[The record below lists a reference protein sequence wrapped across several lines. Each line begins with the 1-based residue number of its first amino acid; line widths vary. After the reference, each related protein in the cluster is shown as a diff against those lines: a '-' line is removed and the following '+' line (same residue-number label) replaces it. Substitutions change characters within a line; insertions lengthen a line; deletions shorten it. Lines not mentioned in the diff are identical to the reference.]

1 VTTRLE
7 YHERPSP
14 PSTDVMQVAL
24 AALARVGILRAPVP
38 HLVEPK
44 HKPPRPYVAKPGR
57 RKDLT
62 GRVFGQL
69 VVIEFAGMIRGRT
82 WQATWRCRCS
92 CGTETVV
99 RSGNLQSGTTLSCG
113 CRKHPN
119 GTYAERIKDGQ
130 RFGMLVV
137 VGKAGADR
145 WKARCDCG
153 NEVTLRGGELMERH
167 SCGCEGGGFK
177 VKHGHAGSWEPGRRK
192 QPRRRT
198 QPSPEYLCWA
208 AMIQRCTN
216 PKSKSWKHYGGRGIR
231 VCQRWLDSFE
241 AFLADMGVKPSPELT
256 IERIDNDGSYEP
268 GNCKW
273 ATRAEQRANQ
283 RPRRQRSAA

>member
-1 VTTRLE
+1 
-7 YHERPSP
+7 
-14 PSTDVMQVAL
+14 MAL
-24 AALARVGILRAPVP
+24 RSLARLGIPLNGHDAPVP
-38 HLVEPK
+38 HLVVEPK

-192 QPRRRT
+192 QPRRKT

-216 PKSKSWKHYGGRGIR
+216 PKSKSWKHYGGRSSVDPDARDIK

-256 IERIDNDGSYEP
+256 IERINNDGDYEP

-273 ATRAEQRANQ
+273 ATWAEQRANQ